1 MPEPY
6 DVPAN
11 GPDVFRIF
19 VFPIP
24 VDAVRFVKAIE
35 FVPGSRA
42 VHHANI
48 RLDDGDLVIAL
59 GTEDQLF
66 TSAAKL
72 R

>member
-42 VHHANI
+42 VHHANM
-48 RLDDGDLVIAL
+48 RLDDTPASR
-59 GTEDQLF
+59 QLD
-66 TSAAKL
+66 ARDPAPG
-72 R
+72 